1 MPGPFPGMDP
11 WLEDEASF
19 PSLHHSLI
27 FLLMEAINAALPKG
41 YLARTAEIVWVDDDL
56 RREPDV
62 SVYGRDRTPGG
73 GTATAL
79 AGLIAVGE
87 EKVSDPWKQ
96 PYLEIVS
103 PQGKR
108 LVTAV
113 EILSPANKRPGD
125 NGRKAYQ
132 DKQEE
137 FRLGGV
143 NLVEIDLLR
152 AGPHTTAV
160 PRARLERAAGAPFDY
175 HVSVTVAAERRQFH
189 AAPIRLADRL
199 PAIGIPLDPGVPA
212 VTADLQPLL
221 DRAYTSGRYAD
232 AVRYDR
238 PPDPPLT
245 PEQAAWAEGVLRAK
259 GLLS

>member
-1 MPGPFPGMDP
+1 MDP
-11 WLEDEASF
+11 WLEDEEHF
-19 PSLHHSLI
+19 PSLHHSLN
-27 FLLMEAINAALPKG
+27 FLLMEALNVALPKG
-41 YLARTAEIVWVDDDL
+41 YVAKTAELVWVDDQL

-62 SVYGRDRTPGG
+62 SVYGRDRTPDFAGSG
-73 GTATAL
+73 AAL

-87 EKVSDPWKQ
+87 EKVSDPWKR

-103 PQGKR
+103 PKGKR

-113 EILSPANKRPGD
+113 EILSPSNKRAGD

-160 PRARLERAAGAPFDY
+160 PLSRLKRAAGAAFDY
-175 HVSVTVAAERRQFH
+175 HVSVTVAGERRSFH
-189 AAPIRLADRL
+189 VAPIRLTDRL
-199 PAIGIPLDPGVPA
+199 PAIGIPLDPDVTA

-221 DRAYTSGRYAD
+221 DRAYNSGRYAD

-245 PEQAAWAEGVLRAK
+245 PEQQAWAEGVLRAK
-259 GLLS
+259 GLIP